1 MNCFKVYS
9 FIAVNYHYTSRIRHV
24 GIYPYLF
31 FHVIFDMLNRLG
43 NCFHRSTARCCC
55 TRFYPLHVAVAPVS
69 RSVLFDFLPV
79 KNGILGGMS
88 SLACVPLSLKIIARK
103 YYNLVVA
110 NMNYVMTK
118 ILS

>member
-24 GIYPYLF
+24 GISPYLF
-31 FHVIFDMLNRLG
+31 SMSY
-43 NCFHRSTARCCC
+43 STCSTVWGTAS
-55 TRFYPLHVAVAPVS
+55 TVPLQVAVAPVS
-69 RSVLFDFLPV
+69 RSVLFDVLPV
-79 KNGILGGMS
+79 KSGILGGMS

-110 NMNYVMTK
+110 NMNYVMTRIYVK